1 MLLDDKAIQRVL
13 RNVDNN
19 DLAVALKGA
28 NEQVQNAIFNNLSKR
43 LVVMIKEDMEFMG
56 PVRMKDV
63 EEAQQKI
70 VNIIRKLEDSGEIII
85 SRGGGDEIVV

>member
-1 MLLDDKAIQRVL
+1 MLRE
-13 RNVDNN
+13 VDNN
-19 DLAVALKGA
+19 DLAVALKNA
-28 NEQVQNAIFNNLSKR
+28 NEQVQTAIFNNLSKR
-43 LVVMIKEDMEFMG
+43 LAVMIKEDMDFMG

-70 VNIIRKLEDSGEIII
+70 VNIIRKLEDSAEIVI